1 MCSRGALRPR
11 PSAGGG
17 RGWLLHCR
25 LDAVIGSARG
35 KLHMVEGTWVLAMEV
50 AMVASC
56 LLWFQTSIAVLLASR
71 PQNWWDLSSD
81 YLARIFVNSH
91 PARL

>member
-1 MCSRGALRPR
+1 LRPR

-17 RGWLLHCR
+17 RSWLLHCR
-25 LDAVIGSARG
+25 LDAVVGSARG

-50 AMVASC
+50 TMATSC
-56 LLWFQTSIAVLLASR
+56 LPWFQTSIVVSLLSK
-71 PQNWWDLSSD
+71 PQNWWDTSSN
-81 YLARIFVNSH
+81 YLARVFVNSRPG